1 MAIDIDQPTALLAG
15 LSPKQFMRK
24 HWQKKPLLVRGAFQ
38 NFKAP
43 ISIARVLKLCS
54 NELAESRM
62 ITQQG
67 RSKRWDLQRGPFA
80 RKEIPSVNDPCW
92 TVLVQQVNTLLPEAD
107 RFLDHFRFVP
117 EARLDD
123 LMISV
128 AGPNGGIGAH
138 LDSYDVFL
146 VQAAGKRRWE
156 VSETVDPT
164 LVPNVPL
171 KILRNFKAEQD
182 WVLEPGDMLYL
193 PPGVAHRGTAVG
205 PACMT
210 WSIGFRAP
218 NRVSLA
224 DNVWASHLDTL
235 ADSDWLDPWL
245 SATDTPGEI
254 PKKLLKAFARQ
265 VEQSLPDR
273 DAIERAV
280 ACVLSEPAQTAV
292 FEPPS
297 KPDSL
302 ALFCRKIGTA
312 GLRLAPASRLLYSKG
327 RFFFNGEEWTATPAK
342 GRLAVTE
349 NRWTATAATPP
360 RGDDSRASLR
370 AAKRRGNPPELE
382 QLANQR
388 SLSPTECAKLP
399 TPLKNFVYR
408 AFLNGWIRYD
418 SQR

>member
-1 MAIDIDQPTALLAG
+1 MAIDIHQPTTVLGG
-15 LSPKQFMRK
+15 LSPIQFMRK
-24 HWQKKPLLVRGAFQ
+24 HWQKKPLLVRGAFP

-43 ISIARVLKLCS
+43 ISIAQVLKLCS
-54 NELAESRM
+54 HELAESRM

-67 RSKRWDLQRGPFA
+67 KSKRWDLQHGPFA
-80 RKEIPSVNDPCW
+80 RKEIPSMHDPRW

-107 RFLDHFRFVP
+107 KFLDHFRFVP

-128 AGPNGGIGAH
+128 AGPDGGIGAH

-171 KILRNFKAEQD
+171 KILKNFKAEHD
-182 WVLEPGDMLYL
+182 WGLETGDMLYL

-224 DNVWASHLDTL
+224 DSVWASHIDTL
-235 ADSDWLDPWL
+235 SDADWFDPWL
-245 SATDTPGEI
+245 GATSTPGEI
-254 PKKLLKAFARQ
+254 PPKLLKAFAKQ

-273 DAIERAV
+273 EAIERAV
-280 ACVLSEPAQTAV
+280 ACVLSEPAQAAL
-292 FEPPS
+292 FEPPR

-302 ALFCRKIGTA
+302 AVFSRKIAKT
-312 GLRLAPASRLLYSKG
+312 GLRLAPASRLLYSKE
-327 RFFFNGEEWTATPAK
+327 RFFFNGEEIDLGLPRPKRPRNDT
-342 GRLAVTE
+342 LAE
-349 NRWTATAATPP
+349 
-360 RGDDSRASLR
+360 
-370 AAKRRGNPPELE
+370 
-382 QLANQR
+382 LANTR
-388 SLSPTECAKLP
+388 TLSPVACVALP
-399 TPLKNFVYR
+399 APLKNFVYQ

-418 SQR
+418 SPR

>member
-1 MAIDIDQPTALLAG
+1 MATDIYQPTALLGG
-15 LSPKQFMRK
+15 LSPKRFMRT
-24 HWQKKPLLVRGAFQ
+24 HWQKKPLLVREAFP
-38 NFKAP
+38 NFKPP
-43 ISIARVLKLCS
+43 ISIGQVLKLCS
-54 NELAESRM
+54 HELAESRM
-62 ITQQG
+62 ITQEG
-67 RSKRWDLQRGPFA
+67 KSKRWNLQHGPFDQ
-80 RKEIPSVNDPCW
+80 KEIPSVHDPRW

-128 AGPNGGIGAH
+128 AGPDGGIGAH

-171 KILRNFKAEQD
+171 KILKNFKAQHD

-205 PACMT
+205 PGCMT

-218 NRVSLA
+218 GRVSLA
-224 DNVWASHLDTL
+224 DSVWGHHIDTL
-235 ADSDWLDPWL
+235 QDCDWRDPWL

-254 PKKLLKAFARQ
+254 PKKLIKALAKQ
-265 VEQSLPDR
+265 VQDSLPGR
-273 DAIERAV
+273 KTIERGI
-280 ACVLSEPAQTAV
+280 ACVLSEPAPAAV
-292 FEPPS
+292 FEPPA

-302 ALFCRKIGTA
+302 AVFSRKIAKT
-312 GLRLAPASRLLYSKG
+312 GLRLAPASRLLYLKG
-327 RFFFNGEEWTATPAK
+327 KFYFNGEEIELGLPRPEGPRNDGLSSLPGPAQDTP
-342 GRLAVTE
+342 
-349 NRWTATAATPP
+349 
-360 RGDDSRASLR
+360 SLR
-370 AAKRRGNPPELE
+370 GPKARGNPPDLE
-382 QLANQR
+382 QLANTR
-388 SLSPTECAKLP
+388 ALSPTACASLEAAH
-399 TPLKNFVYR
+399 KNFVYR

-418 SQR
+418 CGR